1 MIRHVKERLLHA
13 LENAN
18 LTTQQII
25 ALKADEFKQGD
36 LEEWL
41 DQLRI
46 EEEDSVDKVEE
57 DLERRVEAPL
67 LVTGDFATDYA
78 SEVEEKTSQTSES
91 SDVPQALKAA
101 EMLKADVAS
110 LQEEE
115 KKRGLQEEL
124 KLRYRTAQI
133 KVLQ

>member
-1 MIRHVKERLLHA
+1 VKERLLHA

-67 LVTGDFATDYA
+67 LVTGAFATDYA
-78 SEVEEKTSQTSES
+78 GKVEEKI
-91 SDVPQALKAA
+91 VKPRNRL
-101 EMLKADVAS
+101 MF
-110 LQEEE
+110 
-115 KKRGLQEEL
+115 R
-124 KLRYRTAQI
+124 KL
-133 KVLQ
+133 